1 MGERVW
7 GFCKNILKMLLS
19 AKNFKYKKKTDQVIC
34 IYLCNVQELKLLISE
49 ALKNDER

>member
-1 MGERVW
+1 MDERVW
-7 GFCKNILKMLLS
+7 GFCKNILKMLS

-34 IYLCNVQELKLLISE
+34 IYLCNVQELKSLISE